1 MMSKQLALSSALSV
15 IAMSA
20 FALFSS
26 ASVDSLAAGSSAPIT
41 IKASAALPAAT
52 SFLPGLR

>member
-20 FALFSS
+20 FALFSD
-26 ASVDSLAAGSSAPIT
+26 ASVDSLAAGASAPIA
-41 IKASAALPAAT
+41 IKASTQLPTAT
-52 SFLPGLR
+52 SFLPSLR